1 MISVRN
7 SEMRNLFIETKKETT
22 DSGVK
27 EILLSGARENENE
40 RKKSSGVTP
49 FCAVSAPIRLHTP
62 TPETCLTS
70 GRFKEHSKNR
80 RL

>member
-27 EILLSGARENENE
+27 EILLSGARENENQ
-40 RKKSSGVTP
+40 RKN
-49 FCAVSAPIRLHTP
+49 LL
-62 TPETCLTS
+62 E
-70 GRFKEHSKNR
+70 
-80 RL
+80 